1 MKHKIKGDIISWNSS
16 IWDFNNKMRNIKE
29 DETIELEIN
38 SYGGDVFAG
47 IDLMNTLRAHKGEV
61 IITITGIAASAASVI
76 CMGADKIRMYSNTQ
90 MMIHN
95 AWTFARG
102 NAKQLRKVA
111 DDLEVIG
118 ESVLASYTHRLDA
131 KTAKKLL
138 DEETY
143 LSAKKAIELG
153 LADEIV
159 DVDAE
164 EVESDV
170 FKDEAEK
177 FNNAIKAI
185 SATSSPVEGE
195 DEEIA
200 NLKQQMAQMQ
210 TQIENLSNQSN
221 QIKEEPTPVEPTKPT
236 NKRKGFLF

>member
-1 MKHKIKGDIISWNSS
+1 VKHKIKGDIASWNSS
-16 IWDFNNKMRNIKE
+16 IYDFNYKMRNIKE

-47 IDLMNTLRAHKGEV
+47 IDLMNTLRGHKGEV

-118 ESVLASYTHRLDA
+118 ESVVASYTHRLSE
-131 KTAKKLL
+131 TEVKKML
-138 DEETY
+138 DQETY
-143 LSAKKAIELG
+143 LSAKKAVELG
-153 LADEIV
+153 LADEII
-159 DVDAE
+159 DAKAE

-177 FNNAIKAI
+177 FNNSIKEQ
-185 SATSSPVEGE
+185 TPSSSSSVEDNGE
-195 DEEIA
+195 LLA
-200 NLKQQMAQMQ
+200 MKQQMEAIRNELEQLKNEKQ
-210 TQIENLSNQSN
+210 
-221 QIKEEPTPVEPTKPT
+221 EPTQQPQQVVA
-236 NKRKGFLF
+236 KRKGFLF